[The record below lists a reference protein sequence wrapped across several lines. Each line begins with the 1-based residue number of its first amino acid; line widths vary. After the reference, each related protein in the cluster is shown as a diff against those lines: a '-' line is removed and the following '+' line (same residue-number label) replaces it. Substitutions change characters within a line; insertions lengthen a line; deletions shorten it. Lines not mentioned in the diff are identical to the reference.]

1 MTSPSAPPGLL
12 PPQSRAVVAVARR
25 GVAWSIDFAL
35 ILLAACA
42 IGVHTGHRITDAW
55 ADAPGLDLS
64 SWQIITGDG
73 TAIGK
78 AGQIATS
85 LWQQVVTAVIQ
96 GFLIL
101 ACTTFL
107 YHWSTLAL
115 AGRTLGK
122 AVVGLRITPR
132 TPARTAARALVTTL
146 ADVGCYSFACC
157 LLVSGHL
164 VLSVFAWLGAVA
176 FFWFNALAAYTG
188 RTVADRAAGTTV
200 VPAQTMADS
209 VSAPTAQ
216 SAQFTPAA
224 PPMPQYEP
232 ESSWTP

>member
-1 MTSPSAPPGLL
+1 MTNPSAPPDLL
-12 PPQSRAVVAVARR
+12 PPQSRTGVAVARR
-25 GVAWSIDFAL
+25 GIAWSIDFAL
-35 ILLAACA
+35 IVLAACA
-42 IGVHTGHRITDAW
+42 IGVHTVHQINDAW
-55 ADAPGLDLS
+55 ADATGLDLS

-73 TAIGK
+73 NAIEK
-78 AGQIATS
+78 AGRIATT
-85 LWQQVVTAVIQ
+85 LWQRVVTAVIQ

-188 RTVADRAAGTTV
+188 RTVADRAAGTMV
-200 VPAQTMADS
+200 VPAQTVRDS
-209 VSAPTAQ
+209 GSVPMTR
-216 SAQFTPAA
+216 SAQFPPAA
-224 PPMPQYEP
+224 PPMPHHEP
-232 ESSWTP
+232 ESSRTP